1 MDTIETPAAQSSARG
16 KAKRIVLCTDGTC
29 NAFGRHS
36 SNVTK
41 LIELLDLS
49 DECVQVAAYDQ
60 GLGTTTGQ
68 FVAIQ
73 TLRSRL
79 ATASPASSA
88 QRIVVE
94 AVDMAGIAERN
105 DER

>member
-49 DECVQVAAYDQ
+49 DKCVCKWLHTIRGSAPSLVSSSPFRHYEA
-60 GLGTTTGQ
+60 GLP
-68 FVAIQ
+68 V
-73 TLRSRL
+73 LHLLPLPNESWL
-79 ATASPASSA
+79 KP
-88 QRIVVE
+88 
-94 AVDMAGIAERN
+94 
-105 DER
+105 

>member
-49 DECVQVAAYDQ
+49 DECVQVAA
-60 GLGTTTGQ
+60 
-68 FVAIQ
+68 
-73 TLRSRL
+73 
-79 ATASPASSA
+79 
-88 QRIVVE
+88 
-94 AVDMAGIAERN
+94 
-105 DER
+105 